1 MASRSEKIEELLWDL
16 DEYYP
21 EHEALEE
28 AWEVFNDEGDLPVV
42 MVKKLKKMLAR
53 ATAKGSAA

>member
-21 EHEALEE
+21 EHHALEE
-28 AWEVFNDEGDLPVV
+28 AWEIFNDEGDLPAA
-42 MVKKLKKMLAR
+42 MVKTLKKMLNR
-53 ATAKGSAA
+53 AMSRGSAA

>member
-21 EHEALEE
+21 DHQALEE
-28 AWEVFNDEGDLPVV
+28 AWEIFNDEGDLPAAT
-42 MVKKLKKMLAR
+42 VKKLKKMLNR
-53 ATAKGSAA
+53 AMSRGSAA

>member
-21 EHEALEE
+21 EHPALEE
-28 AWEVFNDEGDLPVV
+28 AWEAFNDEGDLPVV
-42 MVKKLKKMLAR
+42 MVKKLKKMLTR
-53 ATAKGSAA
+53 AMSKGSAA